1 MDSQTNRLSPFS
13 LTEGNRSG
21 WNKIC
26 YFCLPKQRKRHSLA
40 LNKGAPYLS
49 LAQCLMHSRECI
61 YSHTFRPSLYTRVV
75 QL

>member
-1 MDSQTNRLSPFS
+1 MDPQIGKRSPFS

-26 YFCLPKQRKRHSLA
+26 YFCLPKQRERHSLA
-40 LNKGAPYLS
+40 LNKGAPYWS
-49 LAQCLMHSRECI
+49 LTQCLMHPRERI
-61 YSHTFRPSLYTRVV
+61 YSHTSRPSVYTRVV